1 MQQPPMQQPW
11 SPDAPP
17 PRPGVPDDFSR
28 ASAVLPLGRAL
39 RVLGIVW
46 LLLLMGRSEAIL
58 DAAYGLPILPGTE
71 AMIALAEAWHDAMT
85 GLGLPKAMQALRST
99 LAAGR

>member
-1 MQQPPMQQPW
+1 MQQPW
-11 SPDAPP
+11 MAESPP

-28 ASAVLPLGRAL
+28 ATAVLPLRQTL
-39 RVLGIVW
+39 FVLGLVW

-71 AMIALAEAWHDAMT
+71 SLIALAETWNDAMVEI
-85 GLGLPKAMQALRST
+85 GLPGAMRRLRAAL
-99 LAAGR
+99 AWGR

>member
-1 MQQPPMQQPW
+1 MQQPW
-11 SPDAPP
+11 MPNSPT

-28 ASAVLPLGRAL
+28 SSAVMSVRRAWV
-39 RVLGIVW
+39 VLGVAW

-71 AMIALAEAWHDAMT
+71 AVIFVAEAWNDLLVRVGVPGVLRDLRALLS
-85 GLGLPKAMQALRST
+85 LGR
-99 LAAGR
+99 

>member
-1 MQQPPMQQPW
+1 MQQPW
-11 SPDAPP
+11 SPEAPP

-39 RVLGIVW
+39 WVLGLAW

-71 AMIALAEAWHDAMT
+71 ALIALAEAWNDAM
-85 GLGLPKAMQALRST
+85 GQLGLPRAMQTLRST
-99 LAAGR
+99 LATGR